1 MMETKPHTGNPIC
14 ASIGRQPVF
23 DDNKRLWGYELFCVG
38 SAGMAGSGFP
48 GDVDVAITGQSSAY
62 ICLQQ
67 ITERE
72 KKVIVNFSEKS
83 ILENLPHALP
93 PVLTAVKV
101 AENAGKD
108 PRTVDSLARL
118 KAEGYL
124 IAVGGFT
131 GDPECEPLYRLAD
144 IAAIDAAGVIREA
157 LSAGV
162 ARVRSFKAM
171 PMASGVEDPK
181 RFGICQDLGF
191 SLFQGA
197 FFKSPDRVAVRKLSS
212 NEILRFNL
220 LQAIEKDDADI
231 AGLAKAIQADP
242 TISFRLLA
250 YLNSAAFAFSH
261 KIKSIHQAIS
271 LLGWQKLRNWL
282 RVVLLSDV
290 SENKEAHELVL
301 LSAQRGLFLELVA
314 RDHDF
319 WGFSPES
326 LHLLGIFSLLD
337 ALLAMPMPEVV
348 QYLPLDKKIKAA
360 LCRETNNEYL
370 PLLELA
376 QQLEEA
382 RWEEGDKLIQ
392 QLGLDA
398 GKVKAA
404 LQAALNWASELD
416 SMRSPAAHKTKMGG

>member
-1 MMETKPHTGNPIC
+1 MTGSKPQAGNPVS
-14 ASIGRQPVF
+14 ASIGRQPIF
-23 DDNKRLWGYELFCVG
+23 DDKKRLWGYELFCVG
-38 SAGMAGSGFP
+38 SAGTAGSGLP
-48 GDVDVAITGQSSAY
+48 GDADVAVSVQSSAY

-67 ITERE
+67 ITERG
-72 KKVIVNFSEKS
+72 KKLIINFSEKS

-101 AENAGKD
+101 AEKVGRDA
-108 PRTVDSLARL
+108 RAVESLSRL
-118 KAEGYL
+118 KADGYL
-124 IAVGGFT
+124 IAVGCFT
-131 GDPECEPLYRLAD
+131 GDPECEPLHCLAD
-144 IAAIDAAGVIREA
+144 IAGIEVSGGAKDALA
-157 LSAGV
+157 AGV
-162 ARVRSFKAM
+162 ARARSFKAL

-191 SLFQGA
+191 SLFHGA
-197 FFKSPDRVAVRKLSS
+197 FFKSPERVTVRKLSS

-220 LQAIEKDDADI
+220 LKAIEKDEPDI
-231 AGLAKAIQADP
+231 AALATAIQADP

-250 YLNSAAFAFSH
+250 YLNSAAFAFSQQ
-261 KIKSIHQAIS
+261 IKSIHQATS
-271 LLGWQKLRNWL
+271 LLGWRKLKNWL
-282 RVVLLSDV
+282 RVVLLADV
-290 SENKEAHELVL
+290 SQNREAHELVL

-337 ALLAMPMPEVV
+337 ALLALPMPEVV
-348 QYLPLDKKIKAA
+348 EYLPLDKKMKAA

-370 PLLELA
+370 PLIELA
-376 QQLEEA
+376 QRLEEA
-382 RWEEGDKLIQ
+382 RWEEGEQLIQ
-392 QLGLDA
+392 QLGLDS

-416 SMRSPAAHKTKMGG
+416 SMHNPAARKTKKGG